1 MTLGRVLRL
10 VLVTLVVGHVISSRN
25 RLQKVQTVVKS
36 LARQIMLQ
44 QMGVEEKLR
53 QDGGSGLKQIRLDLD
68 GPELYYVTSHSGLTM
83 NHINDHSHTIRT
95 LGVGAGHYVLN
106 GVEFRTR
113 HENFKL
119 QMPGKTKLNGEVEDI
134 PFPPV
139 PHNVLKMPT
148 VEQQIEELRLYFLAF
163 SKSNTTIRD
172 YTPYF
177 RPVICYLEGAWV
189 NKTEKLKPQLM
200 EGDHGV
206 EVETYY
212 DLQERNRFNGHT
224 GKVSLRENHPLLPT
238 IISKISDF
246 GSPTYGQWDYR
257 ILCNPIAD
265 NWNYD
270 GYLKR
275 SNVKPLDDLSIRLPR
290 NLQLFRY
297 HMSPAARFSL
307 QHRWDVH
314 AKTFY
319 SRDYIM
325 QEIPGRDNQMADINE
340 TSFGG
345 VWINGG
351 YRIAEAL
358 NVGKYHHRY
367 KPVMRHSSDMLGYSD
382 PNAYFAETTQKD
394 VVPVSLENKGILIVK
409 RNTWAI
415 PLEIVYLTPL
425 LSWNPYNITHIPDK
439 DYVTRDGRH
448 GGNTST
454 TAYDGYHDELF
465 HLTPIEFFV
474 EDDPNYAFAKRVGV
488 LDSRGML
495 RNVTA
500 SGTRVFLPNI
510 PDVGVI
516 RTRFP
521 IVPFHGEYSPPWKE
535 INALKTIVKEM
546 HKYSEFLYQKLV
558 KP

>member
-1 MTLGRVLRL
+1 MTLGSVLRL
-10 VLVTLVVGHVISSRN
+10 VLVTLVVGHAMSSRN
-25 RLQKVQTVVKS
+25 ILQKLQTEVKS
-36 LARQIMLQ
+36 MARQIMLQ

-68 GPELYYVTSHSGLTM
+68 GPELYYVTSHSGFSM
-83 NHINDHSHTIRT
+83 NHIHDHSHTIRT
-95 LGVGAGHYVLN
+95 LGVGAGQYVLN
-106 GVEFRTR
+106 GVQFRTR

-139 PHNVLKMPT
+139 PHNVLEMPT

-163 SKSNTTIRD
+163 SKSDTTIRD

-177 RPVICYLEGAWV
+177 KPVLCYLEGAWV
-189 NKTEKLKPQLM
+189 TKTENLKPQLM

-206 EVETYY
+206 DVETYY

-224 GKVSLRENHPLLPT
+224 GKVSPRENHPLLPT

-246 GSPTYGQWDYR
+246 GSPKYGQWDYR
-257 ILCNPIAD
+257 ILCNPID
-265 NWNYD
+265 DVPQYE
-270 GYLKR
+270 GYIKR
-275 SNVKPLDDLSIRLPR
+275 SLLQPLDDLSIRLPR
-290 NLQLFRY
+290 NLPLFRY

-307 QHRWDVH
+307 QHPWDN
-314 AKTFY
+314 KIKYFY
-319 SRDYIM
+319 LRDYIM
-325 QEIPGRDNQMADINE
+325 QEIPGRDNQMVNINE

-345 VWINGG
+345 VWFNGG
-351 YRIAEAL
+351 YKTAEVL

-367 KPVMRHSSDMLGYSD
+367 MPVISKRIPMMGYSD
-382 PNAYFAETTQKD
+382 PNAYFAETTQED
-394 VVPVSLENKGILIVK
+394 VVPVSLENQGVLTVK

-465 HLTPIEFFV
+465 HLTPIEFFAG
-474 EDDPNYAFAKRVGV
+474 DDPNYAFAKRVGV

-510 PDVGVI
+510 QDVGVI

-521 IVPFHGEYSPPWKE
+521 IVPVHGEFSPPWKE
-535 INALKTIVKEM
+535 INALKKIVKDM
-546 HKYSEFLYQKLV
+546 HKYGEFLYQKLI